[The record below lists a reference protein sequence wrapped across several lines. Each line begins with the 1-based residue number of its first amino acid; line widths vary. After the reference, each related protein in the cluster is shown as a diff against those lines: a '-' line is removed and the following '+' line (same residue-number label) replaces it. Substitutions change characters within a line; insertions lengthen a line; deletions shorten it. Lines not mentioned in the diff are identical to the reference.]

1 MRSRQSGPDDA
12 AQAPFRVDREARSVT
27 KPLLTDDRIAELLK
41 AEKPISAAD
50 EPRLR
55 RKGRPKQNRAFT
67 EAQVEIVADG
77 RRFRIYVQ
85 RHNTNALQF
94 SIQLVY
100 VDADGNEYRLLRLA
114 GRTGPHTNELE
125 RVSGQ
130 DSARVTDRFRVSR
143 LTERY
148 QASDYEDDGFAE
160 AAGDR
165 FSDFESAFEALRDL
179 GGVTWPTPQGKLF

>member
-1 MRSRQSGPDDA
+1 M
-12 AQAPFRVDREARSVT
+12 T
-27 KPLLTDDRIAELLK
+27 KPLLTDDRIAELL
-41 AEKPISAAD
+41 ALNKPISAAD
-50 EPRLR
+50 EQRLR
-55 RKGRPKQNRAFT
+55 RRGRAKQNRAFS
-67 EAQVEIVADG
+67 EVQLDVIADG
-77 RRFRIYVQ
+77 RAFRIYAQ

-130 DSARVTDRFRVSR
+130 DPARVTDRFRVNR

-160 AAGDR
+160 AAADQ